1 MPVICNKD
9 ILGFKLSI
17 NDAITVENFDSINN
31 FSDDISDDVLAELDL
46 FLFQVKVN
54 VALAQILHDDVDFV
68 LVLERF
74 PNCDQDVFVTDLL
87 YGFALH
93 QVDLLDLIFVNYF
106 HRILFRSFLVF
117 GQDHI
122 SESSPPQILKRLV
135 VFGPVLC

>member
-1 MPVICNKD
+1 MSVICYKD
-9 ILGFKLSI
+9 ILRFKLSI
-17 NDAITVENFDSINN
+17 NDAITVENFDSIND
-31 FSDDISDDVLAELDL
+31 FSNDISDDVLAKLDL

-68 LVLERF
+68 FVLERF
-74 PNCDQDVFVTDLL
+74 PNCDQDVFVTDLF

-122 SESSPPQILKRLV
+122 SKSSSPQILKRLI